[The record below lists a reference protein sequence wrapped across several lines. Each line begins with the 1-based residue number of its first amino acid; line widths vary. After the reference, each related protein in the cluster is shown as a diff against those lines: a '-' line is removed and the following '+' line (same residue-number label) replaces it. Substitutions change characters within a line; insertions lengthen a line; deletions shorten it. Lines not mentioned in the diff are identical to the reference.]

1 MRRSRGFTLIEL
13 VMVIVLLAIVATV
26 SVQFVSLS
34 TRGALDLSARQQR
47 ALQAVV
53 IGEQLSRSLRE
64 AFPLSVRVNGQCI
77 EWLPLLAATNYT
89 RRTRGPGF
97 DRVDVVPF
105 SDPPPAGSR
114 AVIFGYGT
122 GVSALYG
129 NNNPGPVST
138 PVDTAAGNTLTL
150 TASHRF
156 SQQSPERRLFAIGEP
171 VSVCQSGRYLY
182 RHTGYGRSETQLA
195 PPSAGR
201 REVMSANLA
210 GPVNFRFTPPSLLR
224 AAVVEFT
231 LTLQDYD
238 TGSDETTTT
247 IQEVQIRNVP

>member
-1 MRRSRGFTLIEL
+1 MRGARGFTLVEL
-13 VMVIVLLAIVATV
+13 VMVIVLLSIVATV

-53 IGEQLSRSLRE
+53 IGEQLSRAMRE
-64 AFPLSVRVNGQCI
+64 AFPLSVRVSGDCI

-89 RRTRGPGF
+89 RRTEGPGF
-97 DRVDVVPF
+97 DEIGIVPF
-105 SDPPPAGSR
+105 SDAPPAGSR

-122 GVSALYG
+122 GTSALYG
-129 NNNPGPVST
+129 NNDPGPVSS
-138 PVDTAAGNTLTL
+138 PVGTVNAGTITLIF
-150 TASHRF
+150 AHRF
-156 SQQSPERRLFAIGEP
+156 NQQSPERRLFAIGDP

-182 RHTGYGRSETQLA
+182 RYSGYGRSESQPV
-195 PPSAGR
+195 PPTAGR
-201 REVMSANLA
+201 RGVMSANLS
-210 GPVNFRFTPPSLLR
+210 GSMDFRFTPPALQR

-238 TGSDETTTT
+238 SGSNETTTT